1 MVMLRKTRRLH
12 FVGIGGS
19 GMSGIAEVLINLGYE
34 VTGSDLEEGPTV
46 ERLRSLG
53 GKVSRGHR
61 PQNLGD
67 CDVVVTSS
75 AVRADNP
82 EVLEAR
88 RRQIPVIPRAEML
101 AELMRIK
108 YGIAIAGSHGKTTT
122 TSMVAQVLSGAGLDP
137 TIVIGGRLGIL
148 GSNAKLGRG
157 DLLVAEADESD
168 GSFLRLTPTIAVV
181 TNIDAEHLDHYG
193 TLGRL
198 QEAFTDFLNKVPFY
212 GVGIVCLDE
221 ARIQEILPRLSRT
234 VVTYGFSAQADLS
247 ATAIELKAFHAAF
260 DVLLQGKKLGRVVL
274 QVPGR
279 HNVLNALAAIAVG
292 LDLEVPFGTIAA
304 QLLQFRGADRR
315 FQLKGEASG
324 IMVVDDYGHHPVEIL
339 ATLSAAKKGWNR
351 RTVVV
356 FQPHRYSRVQA
367 LLGEFARSFYEADV
381 LAVSD
386 IYPAGEAPIP
396 GVSAD
401 EVARAIKEHG
411 HKDVTLV
418 KELKEAPRWILS
430 RAREGDMVITM
441 GAGNVYKAGEEFLG
455 LLLARGSG
463 C

>member
-1 MVMLRKTRRLH
+1 MVMLRKTRRIH

-19 GMSGIAEVLINLGYE
+19 GMSGIAEVLINLGYQ
-34 VTGSDLEEGPTV
+34 VTGSDLEEGATV
-46 ERLRSLG
+46 QRLRGLG
-53 GKVSRGHR
+53 GTIARGHKADHV
-61 PQNLGD
+61 GD
-67 CDVVVTSS
+67 ADVVVVSS
-75 AVRADNP
+75 AVRPDNP

-88 RRQIPVIPRAEML
+88 RRQVPVIPRAEML

-137 TIVIGGRLGIL
+137 TIIIGGRLGVI
-148 GSNAKLGRG
+148 GSNAKLGKG

-193 TLGRL
+193 ALGRL
-198 QEAFTDFLNKVPFY
+198 QDSFADFLNKVPFY
-212 GVGIVCLDE
+212 GVGIVCLDDPGV
-221 ARIQEILPRLSRT
+221 QEILPRLSRH

-247 ATAIELKAFHAAF
+247 AADVDLKEFHASF
-260 DVLLQGKKLGRVVL
+260 DVRLHGKKLGRARI

-279 HNVLNALAAIAVG
+279 HNVSNALAAIAVG
-292 LDLEVPFGTIAA
+292 LDLDVPFATLVA
-304 QLLQFRGADRR
+304 QLESFRGADRR
-315 FQLKGEASG
+315 FHLKGEAG
-324 IMVVDDYGHHPVEIL
+324 GVMVIDDYGHHPVEIL

-367 LLGEFARSFYEADV
+367 LMNEFGRAFYDADV
-381 LAVSD
+381 LAVTD
-386 IYPAGEAPIP
+386 IYPAGEAPLP
-396 GVSAD
+396 GVTSEA
-401 EVARAIKEHG
+401 VAHAIEEHG

-418 KELKEAPRWILS
+418 KDLKEVPDWLLAH
-430 RAREGDMVITM
+430 AREGDMVITL
-441 GAGNVYKAGEEFLG
+441 GAGSVYKAGEEYLRRLKG
-455 LLLARGSG
+455 GA
-463 C
+463 

>member
-1 MVMLRKTRRLH
+1 MLRKTRRIH
-12 FVGIGGS
+12 FVGIGGI

-34 VTGSDLEEGPTV
+34 VGGSDLEDSPTV
-46 ERLRSLG
+46 QRLRAIG
-53 GKVSRGHR
+53 GRVLKGHR
-61 PQNLGD
+61 PEHLGD
-67 CDVVVTSS
+67 CDVVVVSS
-75 AVRADNP
+75 AVRPDNP

-137 TIVIGGRLGIL
+137 TIIIGGRLEVL
-148 GSNAKLGRG
+148 GSNAKMGRG

-193 TLGRL
+193 TLTNL
-198 QEAFTDFLNKVPFY
+198 QEAFVDFLNKVPFY

-221 ARIQEILPRLSRT
+221 ARIQEIMPRLTRR

-247 ATAIELKAFHAAF
+247 ASAIELQQFRSTF
-260 DVLLQGKKLGRVVL
+260 DLHLQGRKLGRVEL
-274 QVPGR
+274 RVPGR
-279 HNVLNALAAIAVG
+279 HSVANALAAIAVG
-292 LDLEVPFGTIAA
+292 LDLELPFASIASE
-304 QLLQFRGADRR
+304 LSRFHGADRR
-315 FQLKGEASG
+315 FQLKGEAGG
-324 IMVVDDYGHHPVEIL
+324 IMVIDDYGHHPVEIL
-339 ATLSAAKKGWNR
+339 ATLSAAKKGWGR

-367 LLGEFARSFYEADV
+367 LLTEFARAFYDADV
-381 LAVSD
+381 LAVTD
-386 IYPAGEAPIP
+386 IYPAGEAPLP
-396 GVSAD
+396 GVNA
-401 EVARAIKEHG
+401 EAVAAAIEDHG

-418 KELKEAPRWILS
+418 KDLAQIPAWLKGRV
-430 RAREGDMVITM
+430 RDNDMVITL
-441 GAGNVYKAGEEFLG
+441 GAGSVWKAGDEFLR
-455 LLLARGSG
+455 LLKGR
-463 C
+463 

>member
-1 MVMLRKTRRLH
+1 MLRKTRRLH
-12 FVGIGGS
+12 FVGIGGI

-34 VTGSDLEEGPTV
+34 VSGSDLEEGATV
-46 ERLRSLG
+46 RRLRALG
-53 GKVSRGHR
+53 GRVAAGHR
-61 PQNLGD
+61 PENLGD
-67 CDVVVTSS
+67 CDVVVVSS
-75 AVRADNP
+75 AVRPDNP
-82 EVLEAR
+82 EVVEAR

-137 TIVIGGRLGIL
+137 TIIIGGRLGVI

-193 TLGRL
+193 DLSRL
-198 QEAFTDFLNKVPFY
+198 QEAFADFLNKVPFY

-221 ARIQEILPRLSRT
+221 TRIQEIMPRLTRR
-234 VVTYGFSAQADLS
+234 VVTYGFSAQADLQAS
-247 ATAIELKAFHAAF
+247 DIALRQFRSAF
-260 DVLLQGKKLGRVVL
+260 DVHLQGKRLGRVEL

-279 HNVLNALAAIAVG
+279 HSVANALAAIGVG
-292 LDLEVPFGTIAA
+292 LDLEIPFAVIAKE
-304 QLLQFRGADRR
+304 LSRFNGADRR
-315 FQLKGEASG
+315 FQLKGDAG
-324 IMVVDDYGHHPVEIL
+324 GVMVIDDYGHHPVEIL
-339 ATLSAAKKGWNR
+339 ATLSAAKKGWGR

-356 FQPHRYSRVQA
+356 FQPHRFTRVKA
-367 LLGEFARSFYEADV
+367 LLSEFARAFYDADV
-381 LAVSD
+381 LAVTD

-396 GVSAD
+396 GVTAEAVAAAIAD
-401 EVARAIKEHG
+401 HG

-418 KELKEAPRWILS
+418 KDLAQVPAWLRS
-430 RAREGDMVITM
+430 RTRDGDMVITL
-441 GAGNVYKAGEEFLG
+441 GAGSVFKAGDEFLR
-455 LLLARGSG
+455 LLRAR
-463 C
+463 